1 MAWHLSL
8 SLWERASAC
17 PFLPPSCLPHY
28 LPVCLFFLTVSKT
41 QLELELELAALFR
54 FVYSSNSLNSEHKKK
69 PKTNERTKKK
79 TKKMNAKNERKTEPM
94 NSKRASCIHGVA
106 CHTPHASV
114 HGLRL
119 RDIQTQST
127 KRKKEL
133 DAYIERLDFEKDL
146 SVTVNVEN
154 RCQFLISFP
163 HMRCDRQFNPL
174 NFIRND
180 DSTQYQ
186 HHSLNCLT
194 HTQTQ
199 PGLILQLT
207 VEWMR
212 SRLVSKDDS
221 NSFMIISA
229 LNTKRNWSADIVP
242 CPRQTQAH
250 THTPSPSPSASHPKP
265 SVSFLAIKKSD
276 LSPSPNVSIH
286 IWLIFGL
293 RSPFRP

>member
-1 MAWHLSL
+1 MQFGIPCMDEMKRTGAFEFEMQTCLFDYRVAIHPYSIHAWHGISL

-41 QLELELELAALFR
+41 QLELELAALFR

-79 TKKMNAKNERKTEPM
+79 TRKMNAKNERKTEPM

-119 RDIQTQST
+119 SDIQTQST

-194 HTQTQ
+194 HT
-199 PGLILQLT
+199 
-207 VEWMR
+207 
-212 SRLVSKDDS
+212 
-221 NSFMIISA
+221 
-229 LNTKRNWSADIVP
+229 
-242 CPRQTQAH
+242 H
-250 THTPSPSPSASHPKP
+250 TDTAWPNP
-265 SVSFLAIKKSD
+265 SVNS
-276 LSPSPNVSIH
+276 
-286 IWLIFGL
+286 
-293 RSPFRP
+293 

>member
-8 SLWERASAC
+8 SLGASQC
-17 PFLPPSCLPHY
+17 LSLPASILPAPLFACLPI
-28 LPVCLFFLTVSKT
+28 FLDCVKDAAGAGAGAGRPLQICVFLKFIEFRT
-41 QLELELELAALFR
+41 QKETENQRE
-54 FVYSSNSLNSEHKKK
+54 
-69 PKTNERTKKK
+69 NEKK
-79 TKKMNAKNERKTEPM
+79 TRKMNAKNERKTEPM

-194 HTQTQ
+194 HT
-199 PGLILQLT
+199 
-207 VEWMR
+207 
-212 SRLVSKDDS
+212 
-221 NSFMIISA
+221 
-229 LNTKRNWSADIVP
+229 
-242 CPRQTQAH
+242 H
-250 THTPSPSPSASHPKP
+250 TDTAWPNP
-265 SVSFLAIKKSD
+265 SVNS
-276 LSPSPNVSIH
+276 
-286 IWLIFGL
+286 
-293 RSPFRP
+293 